1 MSLDEQTNEDTIVES
16 IVKQLLSFKDEPE
29 DNSRSQLQ
37 DFHLPDNLD
46 NESLVRIFESI
57 PTNIRIELW
66 QHLPKE
72 RYWDI
77 LQDLQTETV
86 RHILDKLD
94 DDNITTL
101 RDSAT
106 AELALQFVDIIPDTL
121 LHSIIGDQEDE
132 IAGELIEALNFDEGQ
147 LGRYLNKNVMRVRS
161 HMSIESLIK
170 KLHILRAEEQNI
182 VAIYVFDKNKE
193 LLGYVPLEELI
204 YADHQHTVA
213 TLTKEI
219 IAFAHRDEVIDTVR
233 KIHGSDETLWYPI
246 RGDKH
251 IIGAVSLS
259 HILWEVG
266 DYLNDA
272 HISESGGK
280 EEDLFTP
287 LNIAARIRGLWLV
300 INLMTA
306 FLASWAIGLFE
317 VALQQIVALA
327 ILMPVVA
334 SMGGI
339 AGSQT
344 LAVAIRGLAL
354 NHLSDANIKLL
365 LKKEVMIGL
374 LNGGLIGA
382 LIGVVVNFWFGS
394 WELGLIIFIAIVINN
409 LAAASS
415 GTFIPFLLKKV
426 NIDPA
431 VSGSVI
437 LTTVT
442 DIVGFVIF
450 LGLASIFLVTH

>member
-1 MSLDEQTNEDTIVES
+1 MPLDEQTNEDTIVES
-16 IVKQLLSFKDEPE
+16 IVKQLLILKDESE
-29 DNSRSQLQ
+29 DNKNTQLQ
-37 DFHLPDNLD
+37 NFYLPDNLA

-57 PTNIRIELW
+57 PTDIRIELW
-66 QHLPKE
+66 QHLPNE
-72 RYWDI
+72 RYWNI
-77 LQDLQTETV
+77 LQDLQTETA

-94 DDNITTL
+94 DKNITEL

-106 AELALQFVDIIPDTL
+106 PELALQLVDVIPDTL
-121 LHSIIGDQEDE
+121 LHCIIGDQEDE
-132 IAGELIEALNFDEGQ
+132 IAGELIEALSFDEGQ
-147 LGRYLNKNVMRVRS
+147 LGRYLNKNVMRIRS
-161 HMSIESLIK
+161 HMTVERLIE
-170 KLHILRAEEQNI
+170 KLHILKAEEQNI

-193 LLGYVPLEELI
+193 LLGYIPLETLI
-204 YADHQHTVA
+204 YANHKQTVQ
-213 TLTKEI
+213 TLTKDI
-219 IAFAHRDEVIDTVR
+219 TAFAHRDNVIDVAR

-246 RGDKH
+246 RGEKH

-259 HILWEVG
+259 NILWEVG
-266 DYLNDA
+266 DHLNNA
-272 HISESGGK
+272 HVSESGSK

-287 LNIAARIRGLWLV
+287 LKIAARIRGLWLV

-317 VALQQIVALA
+317 VALQEIVALA

-394 WELGLIIFIAIVINN
+394 WELGLIIFIAIVVNN

-450 LGLASIFLVTH
+450 LGLASIFLVAN